1 MPGYVYERVRTGLP
15 MPGII
20 EIKRNI
26 SIGQAIDELELMI
39 GAGIPE
45 DFKNLVRYIP
55 MG

>member
-1 MPGYVYERVRTGLP
+1 